1 LSARIRPV
9 IGTLGGVERDAE
21 ARKRRPWKGATVT
34 SDEFSFAKFSMNAF
48 YASLNARLVDM
59 VDLGS
64 NQRIVDMACGTG
76 AVTRLILERLRG
88 ARDSVIIAL
97 DQSATGLKQ
106 AMEDLKDVRDSA
118 VQFVQSRVE
127 HMSEAVKE
135 SVDTIFYCN
144 AIHYVTDKDAL
155 VAEVSKT
162 LKPGGRF
169 AFNTS
174 FFEGGQTPESRQF
187 YRKWMLKSSRI
198 LRQDY
203 GLKPARAEKVESRKH
218 LTVDEYR
225 ALVERHGFSVV
236 RHEIDAVNVPI
247 EGWLDISTFED
258 FITGIMPGVPLD
270 KASAALQKGLV
281 QTFEEMEI
289 QYVSRNWLDVLAVRV

>member
-1 LSARIRPV
+1 M
-9 IGTLGGVERDAE
+9 
-21 ARKRRPWKGATVT
+21 VT
-34 SDEFSFAKFSMNAF
+34 TDDFSFAKFSMNTF
-48 YASLNARLVDM
+48 YGSLNARLVDM

-106 AMEDLKDVRDSA
+106 AMDDLKDVRDSA
-118 VQFVQSRVE
+118 VEFVQSRVE

-144 AIHYVTDKDAL
+144 AIHYITDKDAL
-155 VAEVSKT
+155 VAEVSKV

-174 FFEGGQTPESRQF
+174 FFEGGQTPESRLF

-198 LRQDY
+198 LRKEY
-203 GLKPARAEKVESRKH
+203 GLRPTRAEKVQSRKH
-218 LTVDEYR
+218 LTVEEYR
-225 ALVERHGFSVV
+225 ALVERHGLRVV
-236 RHEIDAVNVPI
+236 RHEIDSVNVPI

-258 FITGIMPGVPLD
+258 FITGIMPGVQLD
-270 KASAALQKGLV
+270 KASDALRKGLV
-281 QTFEEMEI
+281 QTFDEMKI
-289 QYVSRNWLDVLAVRV
+289 RYVSRNWLDVLAVRI

>member
-1 LSARIRPV
+1 M
-9 IGTLGGVERDAE
+9 T
-21 ARKRRPWKGATVT
+21 T
-34 SDEFSFAKFSMNAF
+34 DEFSFAKFSMNAF

-59 VDLGS
+59 VDLGP

-76 AVTRLILERLRG
+76 AVTRIIVERLKG

-106 AMEDLKDVRDSA
+106 AMEELKDVRDSA
-118 VQFVQSRVE
+118 VEFVQSRVE
-127 HMSEAVKE
+127 HMSDAVKE

-162 LKPGGRF
+162 LKPGGTF

-174 FFEGGQTPESRQF
+174 FFEGGQTPESRGF
-187 YRKWMLKSSRI
+187 YRKWMFKSARV
-198 LRQDY
+198 LRQEH
-203 GLKPARAEKVESRKH
+203 GLKPVRAEKVESRKH
-218 LTVDEYR
+218 LTADEYR
-225 ALVERHGFSVV
+225 ALVERHGFNVV
-236 RHEIDAVNVPI
+236 RQEIDSVDVPI

-258 FITGIMPGVPLD
+258 FITGTMPGVPLD
-270 KASAALQKGLV
+270 KASASLQKGLTL
-281 QTFEEMEI
+281 TFEEMNLK
-289 QYVSRNWLDVLAVRV
+289 YVSRNWLDVLAVRV